1 MGWHTGWH
9 MPGREKHEVLKRALH
24 GESRG
29 APGSTRMVSLS
40 KKDYPCRLSVPTES
54 GSCCS
59 QFLTCASANRSQA
72 ANTSPSTSAKWE
84 KGPV

>member
-40 KKDYPCRLSVPTES
+40 KKDYPCCLSVPTEWLLLLS
-54 GSCCS
+54 VPYLCFC
-59 QFLTCASANRSQA
+59 
-72 ANTSPSTSAKWE
+72 K
-84 KGPV
+84 